1 MQDAATLYAVC
12 CYFAAIKCEN
22 LIKHN
27 YYCPLMENSRIIYE
41 TLLGNRCSDSHWTKT
56 KKLMIACELPLDK
69 DGFSVLVNLR
79 KVTPRYFSKYIEIK
93 DQLTSL
99 GRELLPAIGLGITGE
114 QFLELI
120 ARLEIH
126 PNQSTVS
133 RWFKAIGGFRS
144 KGFYD
149 KKTILP
155 IVATALIFKAKNQ
168 SLNLSKVGN
177 L

>member
-1 MQDAATLYAVC
+1 
-12 CYFAAIKCEN
+12 
-22 LIKHN
+22 
-27 YYCPLMENSRIIYE
+27 
-41 TLLGNRCSDSHWTKT
+41 
-56 KKLMIACELPLDK
+56 MIACELPLDK

-149 KKTILP
+149 K
-155 IVATALIFKAKNQ
+155 
-168 SLNLSKVGN
+168 
-177 L
+177 